1 MNENDKILI
10 NAYLDGETSEAD
22 SKYVESLIESS
33 NQANEYAN
41 KIKRANNEIN
51 TFFNSNDTQALE
63 ASINT
68 FIQNHKTKQSRPF
81 SFFSYQKV
89 ISFAVAAS
97 LVVFI
102 AIPNGGDTLPEYNFN
117 LERSENLN
125 IEAVIDQTID
135 KMLADEVNAAVAIVG
150 NERIKVIIKDED
162 LNCLYG
168 SASYNSEELD
178 FNYCFNTD
186 NRLSF
191 D

>member
-51 TFFNSNDTQALE
+51 TFFNSNDTQTLE
-63 ASINT
+63 ANINT
-68 FIQNHKTKQSRPF
+68 FIQNHKTKQSRSF
-81 SFFSYQKV
+81 SFFSYQKI

-102 AIPNGGDTLPEYNFN
+102 TIPKLPEYEFN

-125 IEAVIDQTID
+125 IEAVINQTID
-135 KMLADEVNAAVAIVG
+135 KMLADEVGAAMAIVG
-150 NERIKVIIKDED
+150 NEKIKVIIKDGD

-168 SASYNSEELD
+168 SASYNSDELN